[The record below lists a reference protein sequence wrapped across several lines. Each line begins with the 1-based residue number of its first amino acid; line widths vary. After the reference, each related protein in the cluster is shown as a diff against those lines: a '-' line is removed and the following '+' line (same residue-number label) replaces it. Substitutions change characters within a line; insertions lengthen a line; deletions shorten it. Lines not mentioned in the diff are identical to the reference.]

1 MLTAILLAA
10 MTESAAL
17 PDSAPVAPRPLER
30 RLELQLD
37 PGAVVWS
44 GSLLTKLELR
54 GATRELRLEPGG
66 VVVSRVE
73 MTDRLGR
80 VELAWGTGSEGEL
93 RIEARRAVEPGTAW
107 LDVAFDGEWRAAPP
121 GVARDSARARARLE
135 RGEGVAFPAWPGRP
149 ATPWTL
155 LVHAP
160 RACEVRASAPRVER
174 TEARGW
180 RAWTFRTRGAVPGDS
195 LRVSVRRA
203 PRPAR

>member
-1 MLTAILLAA
+1 MLAPLLIAA
-10 MTESAAL
+10 ALQNAAPAESAR
-17 PDSAPVAPRPLER
+17 VAPRPLER

-37 PGAVVWS
+37 PGARGWS
-44 GSLLTKLELR
+44 GTLLTKLELG

-66 VVVSRVE
+66 LVVSRVE

-80 VELAWGTGSEGEL
+80 VELAWGTGPEGEL
-93 RIEARRAVEPGTAW
+93 RIETRRAAGPGTAW
-107 LDVAFDGEWRAAPP
+107 LDVAFEGEWRDAPP
-121 GVARDSARARARLE
+121 GVARDSARSRARLE

-160 RACEVRASAPRVER
+160 RAFEARASAPRVER
-174 TEARGW
+174 SEHRGW

-195 LRVSVRRA
+195 LRVSVRRT
-203 PRPAR
+203 PESRR

>member
-37 PGAVVWS
+37 PGAAVWS

-73 MTDRLGR
+73 MADRLGR
-80 VELAWGTGSEGEL
+80 VELTWGTGSEGEL
-93 RIEARRAVEPGTAW
+93 RIEARRALEPGTAW

-121 GVARDSARARARLE
+121 GVARDSAHARARLE

-160 RACEVRASAPRVER
+160 RAFEARASAPRVER
-174 TEARGW
+174 SEHRGW

-195 LRVSVRRA
+195 LRVTVRRA
-203 PRPAR
+203 AARR